1 MAKAKVD
8 GRSKQGKQ
16 RKKWREEKSGR
27 RQRKRDA
34 ATGAKKQKAGQDA
47 LDAKGSKKGS
57 RKGSREPSLAELKH
71 RKRDVEG
78 VPGGGGAV
86 GAALDKKVK
95 KVARKNKKPTIPS
108 WKRPAR

>member
-1 MAKAKVD
+1 MAKAKAD
-8 GRSKQGKQ
+8 GRSKVGKQ

-34 ATGAKKQKAGQDA
+34 ANTAKKQKAGQDA

-57 RKGSREPSLAELKH
+57 RKGSREPSLAEVKA
-71 RKRDVEG
+71 RRRDVEG

-86 GAALDKKVK
+86 GAALDKKAK
-95 KVARKNKKPTIPS
+95 KMGKSKKTTIPS